1 MTLTRKLLPFG
12 LVFIAFLSLYFLA
25 SSAAFDTNSVKLST
39 LVTIDVILTIPL
51 LYFLLIR
58 KTNIPKLT
66 TLPILFIGLVLA
78 SYIIPENQQ
87 TYLVL
92 FKTYT
97 LPVIELGV
105 LGFIIY
111 KLNSAI
117 KLFKANKTE
126 GADFYSILKKTCK
139 DNLPNG
145 IASLAVTEISVIYY
159 GLIYWK
165 KRELEAN
172 EFSYNKNSGTVGLF
186 VVFIIIIAAETIG
199 LHAWISKSYPVIAWI
214 LTILSI
220 YTGFQILGFVKSI
233 IKRPISIENKTL
245 YLRYG
250 IMKEA
255 VIPLYEI
262 DAVEMTSKDLNE
274 ASEIKKFSFLGDLE
288 PHNLII
294 HFKTPQKVTSL
305 YGKRSQVNGLALSI
319 DDRERFIAQL
329 EL

>member
-25 SSAAFDTNSVKLST
+25 SSAAFATNSAKLST
-39 LVTIDVILTIPL
+39 LVTIDVILTIPI

-66 TLPILFIGLVLA
+66 ILPVLFIGLVLA
-78 SYIIPENQQ
+78 SYIIPKDQQ
-87 TYLVL
+87 TYLGL
-92 FKTYT
+92 FKSYA
-97 LPVIELGV
+97 LPIIELGV
-105 LGFIIY
+105 LAFIIY

-117 KLFKANKTE
+117 KLFKANKIE

-139 DNLPNG
+139 ENLPNG

-159 GLIYWK
+159 GLIYWR
-165 KRELEAN
+165 KRQLKAN
-172 EFSYNKNSGTVGLF
+172 EFSYHKNSGTVGLF

-199 LHAWISKSYPVIAWI
+199 LHVWLSKSYPVIAWI
-214 LTILSI
+214 LTILSS
-220 YTGFQILGFVKSI
+220 YTCFQILGFVKSI
-233 IKRPISIENKTL
+233 VKRAIFIENKTL

-255 VIPLYEI
+255 VISINEI
-262 DAVEMTSKDLNE
+262 DSVEMTSKDLDKE
-274 ASEIKKFSFLGDLE
+274 SEIKKLSFLGDLE

-294 HFKTPQKVTSL
+294 HFKTPQLITSL
-305 YGKRSQVNGLALSI
+305 YGKKSQLKGLALSI